1 MFHKMV
7 FGGILYHLLLR
18 NKKWFKLTGNGTFR
32 FVFIFMSLTSMFDM
46 NFQENEYLL
55 QQIFIN
61 NRWFEEAVSK
71 YNVNPQDRGKI
82 QLLTY

>member
-1 MFHKMV
+1 
-7 FGGILYHLLLR
+7 
-18 NKKWFKLTGNGTFR
+18 
-32 FVFIFMSLTSMFDM
+32 MFDM

-82 QLLTY
+82 QLLTYWFVF